1 MSDKNLAGDLGD
13 LVGNARQRIEHQDDT
28 EKLKSLVASTRKAM
42 PAPISAAPAPELP
55 SKYFPQVSAEVAVT
69 PKRKPIKSATRSQH
83 MSMRLTA
90 AERDRLVRWCED
102 RNLSIA
108 DGVMS
113 LLDIASQSAD

>member
-1 MSDKNLAGDLGD
+1 MSDKNSAGDLGD
-13 LVGNARQRIEHQDDT
+13 LVGSARQRIEHQGDSD
-28 EKLKSLVASTRKAM
+28 KLKSLVANTRKAG
-42 PAPISAAPAPELP
+42 AVAAQVSSAPELP
-55 SKYFPQVSAEVAVT
+55 GKYFPQVSAEVTIT

-108 DGVMS
+108 DGIMA
-113 LLDIASQSAD
+113 LLDAVEQTSA